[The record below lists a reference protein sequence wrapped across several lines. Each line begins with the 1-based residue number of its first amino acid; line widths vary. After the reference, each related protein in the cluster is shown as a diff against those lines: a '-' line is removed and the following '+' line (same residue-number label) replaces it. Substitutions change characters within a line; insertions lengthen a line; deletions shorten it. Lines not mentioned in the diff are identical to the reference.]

1 MPRRLTAFLA
11 MTALAFI
18 GGLLTTPAPADGSRQ
33 QPDHGTR
40 MAAADPAAHGSAQHG
55 SAQHGP
61 AEAHGAAPAASV
73 PADGICRGFGPQA
86 PRDISAPA
94 GRNARIFNMAPPA
107 ARMNLCNIH
116 THTNAE
122 HAGPGFALG
131 AGSGTHGGFRCNETA
146 RLTEKE
152 LKDPAAG
159 LGAFHGAKPGDTIE
173 VHWVFSSCEVAPGKG
188 LGSCMSESCQN
199 PQLRVEAQAFLL
211 VNDHTALDFKDYIY
225 RGTQVNGL
233 HQPRA
238 LPAGTGTPVIYGGST
253 TGPRFN
259 QAICS
264 PLQVTWSVRPDC
276 ARLDINSLH
285 EWAALGNV
293 FEEDHS
299 HGVRPLVTAEE
310 LLSQIR

>member
-1 MPRRLTAFLA
+1 
-11 MTALAFI
+11 
-18 GGLLTTPAPADGSRQ
+18 S
-33 QPDHGTR
+33 
-40 MAAADPAAHGSAQHG
+40 
-55 SAQHGP
+55 
-61 AEAHGAAPAASV
+61 
-73 PADGICRGFGPQA
+73 
-86 PRDISAPA
+86 
-94 GRNARIFNMAPPA
+94 
-107 ARMNLCNIH
+107 
-116 THTNAE
+116 
-122 HAGPGFALG
+122 
-131 AGSGTHGGFRCNETA
+131 
-146 RLTEKE
+146 
-152 LKDPAAG
+152 
-159 LGAFHGAKPGDTIE
+159 DTIE

-188 LGSCMSESCQN
+188 LGACMSESCQN

-225 RGTQVNGL
+225 RGNQVNGL

-238 LPAGTGTPVIYGGST
+238 LPSGTGTPVIYGGST
-253 TGPRFN
+253 TGPRYN

-276 ARLDINSLH
+276 ARLDINSLY